1 VSDLTNPI
9 AARSLSRRILLRLL
23 VVHTDLS
30 RHALASR
37 LAIAESRLGDY
48 ESGQRLM
55 PLDVQ
60 ERLAVLAFAEE
71 PRLRRLA
78 RQLQLQVQAARRY
91 QAGEVVR
98 HMTSPP

>member
-1 VSDLTNPI
+1 MSDLTKCV

-23 VVHTDLS
+23 VVQTDLS
-30 RHALASR
+30 RHALASH
-37 LAIAESRLGDY
+37 LAIQESRLNDY

-60 ERLAVLAFAEE
+60 ERLAAFALGEE
-71 PRLRRLA
+71 PRLSRLA